1 MKYLPLVLLNLIF
14 LFACESADK
23 EVVEEKKKKE
33 KKTFEM
39 YERSEMAATMLY
51 MFEFNKELK
60 AKIEAGD
67 TISGD
72 FPEAFNQILEATM
85 TEGHVHDQ
93 FFEEHAASFLEYQKA
108 LHNSPENQ
116 KETFN
121 AMVNACISCHE
132 AKCTGPIP
140 KIEKLYI
147 SKE

>member
-1 MKYLPLVLLNLIF
+1 MKYLLLVLLNLIF
-14 LFACESADK
+14 LFACESNDEQK
-23 EVVEEKKKKE
+23 VEEKKE
-33 KKTFEM
+33 KKTFDM

-51 MFEFNKELK
+51 MFEFNKQLK
-60 AKIEAGD
+60 AKIEDGD

-72 FPEAFNQILEATM
+72 FPEAFNQILEASM

-108 LHNSPENQ
+108 LHNSPDNQ

-140 KIEKLYI
+140 KIKKLYI
-147 SKE
+147 SEE

>member
-1 MKYLPLVLLNLIF
+1 MKYLLLVLLNLIF
-14 LFACESADK
+14 LFACESNDEQK
-23 EVVEEKKKKE
+23 VEEKKE
-33 KKTFEM
+33 KKTFDM
-39 YERSEMAATMLY
+39 NERSEMAATMLY
-51 MFEFNKELK
+51 MFEFNKQLK
-60 AKIEAGD
+60 AKIGDGD
-67 TISGD
+67 TVSGD

-108 LHNSPENQ
+108 LHNSPKNQ

-132 AKCTGPIP
+132 AKCNGPIP

>member
-1 MKYLPLVLLNLIF
+1 MKYLPILLLNLTL
-14 LFACESADK
+14 LFACNSSEEQAT
-23 EVVEEKKKKE
+23 EVKKE

-51 MFEFNKELK
+51 MFEQNKQLK

-67 TISGD
+67 TISGSL
-72 FPEAFNQILEATM
+72 PEAFNQILEASM

-93 FFEEHAASFLEYQKA
+93 FFEQHATSFLAYQKE
-108 LHNSPENQ
+108 LYNSPENQ

-121 AMVNACISCHE
+121 AMVDACITCHE

-140 KIEKLYI
+140 KIKKLYI
-147 SKE
+147 KEK